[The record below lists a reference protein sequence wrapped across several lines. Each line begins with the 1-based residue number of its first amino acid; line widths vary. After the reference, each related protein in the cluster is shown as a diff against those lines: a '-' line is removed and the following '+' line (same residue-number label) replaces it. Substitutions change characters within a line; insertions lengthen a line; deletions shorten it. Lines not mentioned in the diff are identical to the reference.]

1 MKRSLGAGILGDM
14 GDAAKKLYDEAIKLS
29 PEERREFALRVLAS
43 VGSDDR
49 SQAMQAEG
57 RGVASWETV
66 ESLRGAVHL
75 GGNAV
80 DDCDQLYDG

>member
-1 MKRSLGAGILGDM
+1 MNRSLDAGILGLM
-14 GDAAKKLYDEAIKLS
+14 GDAAEKLYDEAIKLS
-29 PEERREFALRVLAS
+29 PEERRELALRVLAS
-43 VGSDDR
+43 VGADVGK
-49 SQAMQAEG
+49 QATQSEG
-57 RGVASWETV
+57 RAAASWETI